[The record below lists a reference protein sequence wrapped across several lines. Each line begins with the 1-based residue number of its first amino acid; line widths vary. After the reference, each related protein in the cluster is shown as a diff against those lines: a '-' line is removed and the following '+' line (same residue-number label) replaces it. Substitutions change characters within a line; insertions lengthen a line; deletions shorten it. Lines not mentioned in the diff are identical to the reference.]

1 MKKKIVFIAFIF
13 LCSSLIC
20 VSSFAKYAELVGKR
34 AEIHGP
40 YCWDTLGVALSEE
53 HFALMRSAL
62 ETKDEKLFSEVLKC
76 YNILR
81 IEKNTKV
88 FVLYTETLA
97 RRAQVVI
104 LTGIYR
110 GMSGWIP
117 LEWLDG
123 NNKVS
128 SFRDS

>member
-13 LCSSLIC
+13 LCSSL
-20 VSSFAKYAELVGKR
+20 VGMSSYAKYAELVGKR

-40 YCWDTLGVALSEE
+40 YCWDTLGVALTQE

-62 ETKDEKLFSEVLKC
+62 ETGDKKLFLEVLEC

-81 IEKNTKV
+81 IEKKTKV
-88 FVLYTETLA
+88 FVVYTETIA

-123 NNKVS
+123 NNKPS